1 MLVVVLAAITT
12 PFVSPVLQ
20 ARDIDA
26 YVLLDLR
33 KLVVNKVRRKN
44 VFVPVF
50 CLQQK
55 LLFIFWNQP
64 VKSML
69 RDCSKC
75 LRCPQLHFN
84 YDHHSLNFSVL
95 LVLILFFR
103 C

>member
-33 KLVVNKVRRKN
+33 KLIVNKVRRKN

-50 CLQQK
+50 VHNKNC
-55 LLFIFWNQP
+55 
-64 VKSML
+64 
-69 RDCSKC
+69 
-75 LRCPQLHFN
+75 
-84 YDHHSLNFSVL
+84 
-95 LVLILFFR
+95 
-103 C
+103 

>member
-55 LLFIFWNQP
+55 LLAI
-64 VKSML
+64 
-69 RDCSKC
+69 
-75 LRCPQLHFN
+75 H
-84 YDHHSLNFSVL
+84 
-95 LVLILFFR
+95 ILEPTS
-103 C
+103 

>member
-1 MLVVVLAAITT
+1 MLVVVLAAKTT

-33 KLVVNKVRRKN
+33 ELIVNKVRRKN

-55 LLFIFWNQP
+55 IASYSYSGTNQ
-64 VKSML
+64 L
-69 RDCSKC
+69 N
-75 LRCPQLHFN
+75 RC
-84 YDHHSLNFSVL
+84 
-95 LVLILFFR
+95 
-103 C
+103 

>member
-1 MLVVVLAAITT
+1 MFFLLFIIIIIFCELLFFRMLVVVLAAITT

-55 LLFIFWNQP
+55 LLAI
-64 VKSML
+64 
-69 RDCSKC
+69 
-75 LRCPQLHFN
+75 H
-84 YDHHSLNFSVL
+84 
-95 LVLILFFR
+95 ILDPTS
-103 C
+103 